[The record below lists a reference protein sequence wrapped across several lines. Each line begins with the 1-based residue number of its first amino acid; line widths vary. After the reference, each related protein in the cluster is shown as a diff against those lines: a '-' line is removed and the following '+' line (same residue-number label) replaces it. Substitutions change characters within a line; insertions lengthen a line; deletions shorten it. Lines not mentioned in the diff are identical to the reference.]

1 MREYLTL
8 AESAA
13 HEAGALLRQHY
24 ETELKVDALHDH
36 DIKLDLDVR
45 SQELITKH
53 LLDRC
58 PDHAIYGEEGLT
70 GDQSSEF
77 QWIVDPIDGT
87 VNYYYGIPH
96 FCVSIA
102 LRRAGELQVG
112 VIYDPMLDETFS
124 VLKGEPATLNGRP
137 IQTSKRAA
145 MSQAVVTIGFSKT
158 KDAMDAG
165 FKRYK
170 AVSYQV
176 RKTRMLG
183 SAALAMAYIA
193 CGRLDAYVEEQISL
207 WDIAAGLL
215 LVEAAGGKT
224 TLTPHPTHEDKH
236 GIISWNGALPYE
248 SLSATDPD
256 A

>member
-1 MREYLTL
+1 MQAYLTL
-8 AESAA
+8 AETAA
-13 HEAGALLRQHY
+13 REAGALLREHY

-45 SQELITKH
+45 SQELITER
-53 LLDRC
+53 LLGAF

-112 VIYDPMLDETFS
+112 VIYDPMLDEIFS
-124 VLKGEPATLNGRP
+124 VIKGEAATLNGRP
-137 IQTSKRAA
+137 IKASSRAE

-224 TLTPHPTHEDKH
+224 TLTPHPIHPDKH
-236 GIISWNGALPYE
+236 GIISWNGALPYA
-248 SLSATDPD
+248 SLSLTDPD